1 MAKKDLGGRRE
12 QGEFNML
19 LSPSRGVAE
28 DDPTS

>member
-1 MAKKDLGGRRE
+1 MARKDLGGKRE
-12 QGEFNML
+12 EDEFNML